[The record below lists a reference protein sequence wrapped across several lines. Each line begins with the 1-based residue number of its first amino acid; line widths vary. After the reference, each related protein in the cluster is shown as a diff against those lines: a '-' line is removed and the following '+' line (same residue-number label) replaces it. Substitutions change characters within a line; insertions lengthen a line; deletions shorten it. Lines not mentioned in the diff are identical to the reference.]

1 MKKAIRA
8 LIEVVRIMKMMT
20 IKKMIKIPQ
29 KNAEKHVEKVKI
41 PENGWFFKENY
52 IKIIFK

>member
-1 MKKAIRA
+1 
-8 LIEVVRIMKMMT
+8 
-20 IKKMIKIPQ
+20 MIKIPQ

-52 IKIIFK
+52 IKIIFKYNFTL